1 MHRAGLTLIAALT
14 KHDEA
19 GIAAIAI
26 AVVLVVV
33 GGLRLAVKAVAFTLF
48 LVAFVAAVIGILLL
62 TRVI

>member
-1 MHRAGLTLIAALT
+1 MHPGLTVIAALT

-33 GGLRLAVKAVAFTLF
+33 GGLRMAVKTVAFTLF
-48 LVAFVAAVIGILLL
+48 LIAFVAAVVGVLLV